1 MDNDTIIT
9 TDEEAAQWK
18 LPNTWNEDAWTVR
31 RSILCKNLIIGF
43 IYQQTHLLLP
53 SRINFIPAQPESFN
67 WIFRSD
73 LPESFW
79 EYWAKLT
86 ISPDGTNA
94 KLRKF
99 TNYSLDDNR
108 FLLEA
113 ISKGWVKA
121 TVRKRARAESSAEK
135 IISKRSRIEGQGKEE
150 QQEENN
156 DEKTEDEE
164 MEEYWEENQEEKEV
178 KKEKDDGR
186 VDKGSSNDNK
196 TLGEHSAPETEN
208 IEPSLFAKISRGELQ
223 HPLRP
228 GEKWRMPAELPES
241 RALGSGVDTEVKRFL
256 EAQRVQNQTK
266 QIKLDK
272 YIYERGREET
282 SQAICDRNILAEGIL
297 SMEREIIQE
306 EEECRVLK
314 QEVILLEEK
323 IEEKRAKRK
332 KLGKVVEE
340 EKEYKEKI
348 EALIDKANMLC
359 VE

>member
-18 LPNTWNEDAWTVR
+18 LPNTWNEDAWTVKR
-31 RSILCKNLIIGF
+31 N
-43 IYQQTHLLLP
+43 QQTHLLLP
-53 SRINFIPAQPESFN
+53 SSINFIPAQPESFN

-135 IISKRSRIEGQGKEE
+135 II
-150 QQEENN
+150 EENN
-156 DEKTEDEE
+156 EEKTEDEE

-186 VDKGSSNDNK
+186 VDKSSSNDNK
-196 TLGEHSAPETEN
+196 TLGEHSTPETEN

-223 HPLRP
+223 YPLRP

-256 EAQRVQNQTK
+256 EAQREQRLLKSHMFELSLKIYQDQTK
-266 QIKLDK
+266 QIKMDK
-272 YIYERGREET
+272 NIYERGREET
-282 SQAICDRNILAEGIL
+282 SQAICDRNILAEEIL

-306 EEECRVLK
+306 EEECRELK